1 MEQKVIGFI
10 PPVVGTEEEF
20 NTFRLGT
27 TYAKTLSP
35 GDEVLLLNEK
45 AKIVFGRARVER
57 IETGCLGEMCLLHA
71 HKNHTELGNDPNTAP
86 ERLHDTLRRIYG
98 PHIATLTKKTTVI
111 YCRRLE

>member
-57 IETGCLGEMCLLHA
+57 IETGGLGEMCLLHA
-71 HKNHTELGNDPNTAP
+71 HKNHTELGKDPNFAP
-86 ERLHDTLRRIYG
+86 LRLMETLRRIYG